1 MLKFNSRNILSGYI
15 KQLLYSF
22 YLPTCKVFKNKSECE
37 EYFKN
42 CLNTKTRE
50 IIYNDNI
57 IVIIREFDNYRN
69 YFVKATINDNGLK
82 LEPFKQ
88 YRYNHFYPNLTKKL
102 NLTNDL
108 YDSYIHRYLGEYLRF
123 IKDYYELN
131 LMSMY
136 NCYDNTIENYN
147 NKKYLVIPI
156 KYGKCYSIFC
166 NSDKKVTYTITND
179 TNPDLGMLFNINRED
194 NEDIKEEIKHISKQ
208 NSKSC
213 IVIEPCSF
221 NTLEE
226 FFKENSLR
234 LIIETNI
241 ENENPIVVLEG
252 DYSNYK
258 PYVNKIQVNYER
270 EKGKNDFIYNGY
282 ENKENANSSINTP
295 YKYSNHYYTYYNDN
309 IQNANFQL
317 VEKLK
322 TDINNY
328 PIADRLIEYLIGNV
342 ITNLDRISK
351 NIIDAKTKLNYR
363 YYDYPTGELN
373 KINGKFTIM
382 DRFKML
388 EAINKNISYKSNKED
403 LLGYVDKD
411 VEGALDDERYVGG
424 KLNG

>member
-37 EYFKN
+37 DYFKD
-42 CLNTKTRE
+42 CLNSKTRE
-50 IIYNDNI
+50 IIYNTNI
-57 IVIIREFDNYRN
+57 IVIIKEFDSFKN
-69 YFVKATINDNGLK
+69 YFVKVNLNNGELK

-108 YDSYIHRYLGEYLRF
+108 YDSYTHRYLGEYLRF
-123 IKDYYELN
+123 IKDYFDFN

-156 KYGKCYSIFC
+156 KYNKNYSIFC
-166 NSDKKVTYTITND
+166 NSDKKITYVITNN
-179 TNPDLGMLFNINRED
+179 TNPDLGRLFNRNKED
-194 NEDIKEEIKHISKQ
+194 NKDIKEEIKHVPKQ
-208 NSKSC
+208 NNKSC
-213 IVIEPCSF
+213 IVIEPYSF
-221 NTLEE
+221 NNLED
-226 FFKENSLR
+226 FFKEDNLR

-241 ENENPIVVLEG
+241 ENENPIVILEG

-258 PYVNKIQVNYER
+258 PYTNIIQANYER
-270 EKGKNDFIYNGY
+270 KKEDKFIYKGYINGQ
-282 ENKENANSSINTP
+282 NANSPINRS
-295 YKYSNHYYTYYNDN
+295 YEYSDDYYNYYNDS
-309 IQNANFQL
+309 IQTSNFQL
-317 VEKLK
+317 IEKLK
-322 TDINNY
+322 VDNNNY

-342 ITNLDRISK
+342 ITDLDRISK

-363 YYDYPTGELN
+363 YYNYPKGELN
-373 KINGKFTIM
+373 KIDGKFTIM

-388 EAINKNISYKSNKED
+388 EVINKNIYYRTNKED

-411 VEGALDDERYVGG
+411 VEGVLDDERYVGG
-424 KLNG
+424 KVNG